1 MKQINEWTQMSRR
14 DESLR
19 SFAHMIAVRF
29 QKMKKH
35 FAGLG
40 EEVTPERFADTF
52 LSMTMSSDNMNGGPI
67 STREMAIMAEELVPA
82 AVAELR
88 DERIA
93 A

>member
-29 QKMKKH
+29 QKMRKH

-40 EEVTPERFADTF
+40 EEVTSERLADTF
-52 LSMTMSSDNMNGGPI
+52 LAMCLNSDNMNNGPL
-67 STREMAIMAEELVPA
+67 STREIAIMAEELVPA
-82 AVAELR
+82 AVAEL